1 VKRLCD
7 KTEEEVIFYPSQQE
21 FSEVILMS
29 YFLSRS
35 VWAQKNV
42 GYKE

>member
-1 VKRLCD
+1 MCD
-7 KTEEEVIFYPSQQE
+7 KTEEEVIFSPSQQG
-21 FSEVILMS
+21 FSEVLLMS

-35 VWAQKNV
+35 VWAQKNA